1 MLYLKRFH
9 SIYLGMCLQH
19 NQTCSIRMRRV
30 LRMHLNGMQRAWKY
44 AQKRT
49 ISQTL
54 PTAYIIHTHNIY
66 AFHFHVHQFYRFLS
80 CELPFSPCIHFYDLK
95 ILSALC
101 CGHRT
106 AVVFGLLYITN
117 TTASVPHI
125 CWEKEKER
133 EMGKRQRNVNR
144 VFFFLLSPFFHVS
157 SIVFLF
163 ILLVFWKKI
172 NRFKRK

>member
-9 SIYLGMCLQH
+9 SICLGMCLQH

-125 CWEKEKER
+125 CWVKER
-133 EMGKRQRNVNR
+133 EKWVKGNETWI
-144 VFFFLLSPFFHVS
+144 VFFSFF
-157 SIVFLF
+157 FRLF
-163 ILLVFWKKI
+163 FMSLRLF
-172 NRFKRK
+172 FCLFFSFSGRK